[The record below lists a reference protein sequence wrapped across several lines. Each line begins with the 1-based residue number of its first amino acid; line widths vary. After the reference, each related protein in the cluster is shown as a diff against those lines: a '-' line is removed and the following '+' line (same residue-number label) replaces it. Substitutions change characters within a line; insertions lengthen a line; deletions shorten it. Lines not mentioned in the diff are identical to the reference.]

1 MSRKSR
7 SASTH
12 DSRAGATP
20 AIAALETAGV
30 AYETITYEH
39 DDRSELGFGLEAA
52 AKLGEDPSRL
62 LKTLLVGEGREMG
75 VCVVPVSHRLD
86 LKAAARALGLK
97 KVALLAPADAERI
110 TGYVV
115 GGISP
120 LGQKRRLPTVIDA
133 SVEEAES
140 VVVSGGRRGMS
151 VRLAP
156 RELAAAC
163 GASFAPIVD

>member
-7 SASTH
+7 SVSKH
-12 DSRAGATP
+12 DAHAGATP

-75 VCVVPVSHRLD
+75 VCVLPVSHRLD

-156 RELAAAC
+156 GELAAAC